1 MTHVDDVPCTDL
13 RRTAADLARGRQLP
27 EALIALDAAARHLVS
42 LMSGTQHDNNATRLR
57 TAVHDRV
64 LRDRARREL
73 AYAVASCSGWP
84 GVVAARR
91 ALQYVDP
98 AAESAL
104 ESRSRGWFLVA
115 GLPAL
120 EIGVAVAVDNRTYWA
135 DFCRRDARVIGE
147 ADGWSKYGTTDLGR
161 TSPTSTAER
170 ERQRDLERDGW
181 RVVRWTSTDHRRTVV
196 TRMHEALAPTQ
207 PPSSH

>member
-1 MTHVDDVPCTDL
+1 
-13 RRTAADLARGRQLP
+13 
-27 EALIALDAAARHLVS
+27 
-42 LMSGTQHDNNATRLR
+42 
-57 TAVHDRV
+57 VHDRV

-120 EIGVAVAVDNRTYWA
+120 EIGVAIAVGDRTYWA

-147 ADGWSKYGTTDLGR
+147 ADGWSKYGTTDSAVRAHL
-161 TSPTSTAER
+161 TAER

-181 RVVRWTSTDHRRTVV
+181 QVVRWTSTDHRRTVV
-196 TRMHEALAPTQ
+196 DRMRAALI
-207 PPSSH
+207 PPPPRNSH